1 MSVEENLRFGL
12 SVRRLSRS
20 EQDQRIDEALTL
32 VRMLDFKDRK
42 PAELSG
48 GQQQRVAIARATAV
62 RPACLLLDEPLSNL
76 DTRLRQEMR
85 GEIRSIC
92 RATGLTSVY
101 VTHDQK
107 EALSIADRIAIMK
120 AGKVV
125 QVGTPAELYAHPN
138 TPFVA
143 EFLGQANLIPG
154 RIIERTPHGASG
166 AGIERVRVETA
177 LGTLAAFTSGEAFAH
192 GDRVTL
198 GIRPDQITIASGDHA
213 AAFER
218 DNQIAARH
226 VESWFLGDSSEHRL
240 ECNGHALR
248 MISVPPRLDLAS
260 NVSLQLGSSELVVL
274 GEPD

>member
-1 MSVEENLRFGL
+1 
-12 SVRRLSRS
+12 
-20 EQDQRIDEALTL
+20 
-32 VRMLDFKDRK
+32 
-42 PAELSG
+42 
-48 GQQQRVAIARATAV
+48 
-62 RPACLLLDEPLSNL
+62 
-76 DTRLRQEMR
+76 
-85 GEIRSIC
+85 
-92 RATGLTSVY
+92 
-101 VTHDQK
+101 
-107 EALSIADRIAIMK
+107 MK

-177 LGTLAAFTSGEAFAH
+177 LGTLAAFTSGKAMTH

-198 GIRPDQITIASGDHA
+198 GIRPEQIKIASGDHA

-218 DNQIAARH
+218 DNPIAARH

-240 ECNGHALR
+240 ECNGHVLR
-248 MISVPPRLDLAS
+248 MISVPPRLDLPS
-260 NVSLQLGSSELVVL
+260 NVTLQLGSSELVVL
-274 GEPD
+274 GEVGPPG